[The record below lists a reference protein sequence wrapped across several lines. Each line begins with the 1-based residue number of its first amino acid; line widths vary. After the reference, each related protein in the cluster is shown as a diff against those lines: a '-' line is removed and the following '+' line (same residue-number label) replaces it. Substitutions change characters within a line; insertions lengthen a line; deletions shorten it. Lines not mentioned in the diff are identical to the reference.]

1 MEKQILD
8 LIEDEVTRRVQLRM
22 ASALEVISGLY
33 EIPMARLIK
42 DTVSLD
48 TTVCRGIL
56 KSGRRCLK
64 TPLAN
69 GFCKFHRKQCPEAAE
84 AEPKPAAAEELPA
97 PWDS

>member
-22 ASALEVISGLY
+22 TTALEVISHLY
-33 EIPMARLIK
+33 EIPTDRLIK
-42 DTVSLD
+42 DTVHLD
-48 TTVCRGIL
+48 TSVCKGIL

-64 TPLAN
+64 TPLPN
-69 GFCKFHRKQCPEAAE
+69 GFCKFHKKQCPEPPVDQ
-84 AEPKPAAAEELPA
+84 EPPVEEEMQA

>member
-22 ASALEVISGLY
+22 ATALEVISELY

-48 TTVCRGIL
+48 TTVCKGIL

-64 TPLAN
+64 TPFAN
-69 GFCKFHRKQCPEAAE
+69 GFCKFHRKQGPE
-84 AEPKPAAAEELPA
+84 EPAPPVEPDEEGPA

>member
-1 MEKQILD
+1 MEKQILE

-22 ASALEVISGLY
+22 ATALEVISGLY
-33 EIPMARLIK
+33 EIPMTRLVK

-48 TTVCRGIL
+48 TTVCKGIL

-64 TPLAN
+64 TPLAS
-69 GFCKFHRKQCPEAAE
+69 GFCKFHKKQCPEPPKEEAA
-84 AEPKPAAAEELPA
+84 PEEEMRA

>member
-22 ASALEVISGLY
+22 ATALEVISGLY
-33 EIPMARLIK
+33 EIPMTRLIK
-42 DTVSLD
+42 DTVNLD
-48 TTVCRGIL
+48 TTVCKGIL
-56 KSGRRCLK
+56 KTGRRCLK

-69 GFCKFHRKQCPEAAE
+69 GFCKFHKKQCPEPPKE
-84 AEPKPAAAEELPA
+84 EEPAPEEEMAA

>member
-48 TTVCRGIL
+48 ITVCKGIL

-64 TPLAN
+64 TPFAN
-69 GFCKFHRKQCPEAAE
+69 GFCKFHRKQGPEEPVAPVAE
-84 AEPKPAAAEELPA
+84 DDGPA

>member
-33 EIPMARLIK
+33 EIPMSRLIK

-48 TTVCRGIL
+48 TTVCKGIL

-64 TPLAN
+64 TPFSN
-69 GFCKFHRKQCPEAAE
+69 GFCKFHRKQCPEAAD
-84 AEPKPAAAEELPA
+84 EPKPAETEEPPA